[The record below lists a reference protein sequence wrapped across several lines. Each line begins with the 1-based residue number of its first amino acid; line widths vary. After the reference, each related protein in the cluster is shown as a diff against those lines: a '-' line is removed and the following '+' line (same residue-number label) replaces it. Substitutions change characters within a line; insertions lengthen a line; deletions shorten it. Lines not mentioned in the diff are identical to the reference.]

1 MQGRHMKIVKY
12 KDLKMKNKLFIGFLL
27 VIAVLVSLL
36 GYFSMTFSE
45 QSIRTQMLDSIQET
59 MTQMGENIEGEIQK
73 VLDVSAQVCLN
84 QELCTILQEEKP
96 KTIEEYYRKDRTM
109 RQILNDSY
117 ATYFSVED
125 VFVCSYNGSVY
136 GSDKNKLS
144 LTAEYD
150 FTRTDWF
157 EDMKQSGA
165 KVSILSQYD
174 SSSYISTGEPQKLFS
189 IVKKIYNYKSGKEI
203 GCLIIH
209 MNSDILGNV
218 LQSVNSNEYQQCLII
233 DNNKK
238 IIYHPDSDY
247 IGTQY
252 REARVS
258 ELLTVQN
265 GYMESLSEKGYLVF
279 STSPVTGWSVVCVVD
294 NEYIMDSIN
303 RLRLFLILTALFC
316 VILSVYFASYI
327 SRTISDPVARLQRKM
342 HQVGE
347 GDFDIRA
354 ATGASDEIG
363 QLTMSF
369 DKMVERTKQLIE
381 NVYQSEIYQKE
392 AELNALQAQINPHFL
407 YNTLQT
413 IDMMAEEEEA
423 DEISDACQALS
434 KIFRYSINRGQEFVH
449 VQDELVHIEN
459 YMLIQKLR
467 FGDKLDVRY
476 DIQEDCRELYIV
488 KLLIQPMVENAVVH
502 GMENVLDRCLVTIRV
517 YRDRDCLYA
526 EVEDNGTGIG
536 TEQLDH
542 LNEKLAQSG
551 EQKMVH
557 EVDYVKSHRS
567 IGLENTN
574 ARIKLYFGQEYGIT
588 ITSEEGTG
596 TKVRIRL
603 PVRT

>member
-1 MQGRHMKIVKY
+1 MKIVKY

-467 FGDKLDVRY
+467 FGNKLDVRY

>member
-1 MQGRHMKIVKY
+1 MKIIKY
-12 KDLKMKNKLFIGFLL
+12 KDLKMKNKLFIGFIL

-59 MTQMGENIEGEIQK
+59 MNQMGENIEGEIQK

-84 QELCTILQEEKP
+84 EELCTVLQEEKP
-96 KTIEEYYRKDRTM
+96 GTIEEYYSKDKTM
-109 RQILNDSY
+109 RQILNESY
-117 ATYFSVED
+117 AAYFSVED

-144 LTAEYD
+144 LTADYD
-150 FTRTDWF
+150 FTRTGWF
-157 EDMKQSGA
+157 ADMKQSGA
-165 KVSILSQYD
+165 GVSILSQYD

-189 IVKKIYNYKSGKEI
+189 IVKKIYNYRSGKEI
-203 GCLIIH
+203 GCLIVH

-258 ELLTVQN
+258 ELLTMEN

-279 STSPVTGWSVVCVVD
+279 STSAVTGWSVISVVD
-294 NEYIMDSIN
+294 NKYIMDSIN
-303 RLRLFLILTALFC
+303 RLRLFLILTAVFC
-316 VILSVYFASYI
+316 VVLSVYFASYI
-327 SRTISDPVARLQRKM
+327 SKTISDPVARLQRKM
-342 HQVGE
+342 YQVGE

-363 QLTMSF
+363 QLTLSF

-413 IDMMAEEEEA
+413 IDMMAEEEGA

-449 VQDELVHIEN
+449 VQDEIVHIEN

-467 FGDKLDVRY
+467 FGGKLEVRY
-476 DIQEDCRELYIV
+476 DIQNECRELYIV

-502 GMENVLDRCLVTIRV
+502 GMENVLDKCHVTIRV
-517 YRDRDCLYA
+517 YRKEDCLYA
-526 EVEDNGTGIG
+526 EVEDNGTGIAPG
-536 TEQLDH
+536 QLME
-542 LNEKLAQSG
+542 LNEKLARSA

-557 EVDYVKSHRS
+557 EVDYVKNHRS

-596 TKVRIRL
+596 TKVCIKL

>member
-1 MQGRHMKIVKY
+1 MKIVKY

-84 QELCTILQEEKP
+84 QDLGTILQEEKP
-96 KTIEEYYRKDRTM
+96 KTIEEYYRKDRAM

-218 LQSVNSNEYQQCLII
+218 LKSVNSNEYQQCLII

-467 FGDKLDVRY
+467 FGNKLDVRY

-502 GMENVLDRCLVTIRV
+502 GMENVLDKCLVTIRV

-536 TEQLDH
+536 TEQLDE
-542 LNEKLAQSG
+542 LNEKLGQSG

-557 EVDYVKSHRS
+557 EVDYVRSHRS

>member
-1 MQGRHMKIVKY
+1 MKIVKY

-203 GCLIIH
+203 GCFIIH
-209 MNSDILGNV
+209 MNSVILGNV

-542 LNEKLAQSG
+542 LNEKLAQIG

>member
-1 MQGRHMKIVKY
+1 MKIIKY
-12 KDLKMKNKLFIGFLL
+12 KDLKMKNKLFLGFLL

-203 GCLIIH
+203 GCPIIH

-467 FGDKLDVRY
+467 FGNKLDVRY

-502 GMENVLDRCLVTIRV
+502 GMENVLDKCLVTIRV

-536 TEQLDH
+536 TEQLDE
-542 LNEKLAQSG
+542 LNEKLGQSG

-557 EVDYVKSHRS
+557 EVDYVRSHRS

>member
-1 MQGRHMKIVKY
+1 MKIIKY
-12 KDLKMKNKLFIGFLL
+12 KDLKMKNKLFIGFIL

-59 MTQMGENIEGEIQK
+59 MNQMGENIEGEIQK
-73 VLDVSAQVCLN
+73 VLDISAQVCLN
-84 QELCTILQEEKP
+84 EELCTVLQEEKP
-96 KTIEEYYRKDRTM
+96 GTIEEYYSKDKTM
-109 RQILNDSY
+109 RQILNESY
-117 ATYFSVED
+117 AAYFSVED

-136 GSDKNKLS
+136 ESDKNKLS
-144 LTAEYD
+144 LTADYD
-150 FTRTDWF
+150 FTRTGWF
-157 EDMKQSGA
+157 ADMKQSGA
-165 KVSILSQYD
+165 GVSILSQYD

-189 IVKKIYNYKSGKEI
+189 IVKKIYNYRSGKEI
-203 GCLIIH
+203 GCLIVH

-258 ELLTVQN
+258 ELLTMQN

-279 STSPVTGWSVVCVVD
+279 STSAVTGWSVISVVD
-294 NEYIMDSIN
+294 NKYIMDSIN
-303 RLRLFLILTALFC
+303 RLRLFLILTAVFC
-316 VILSVYFASYI
+316 VVLSVYFASYI
-327 SRTISDPVARLQRKM
+327 SKTISDPVARLQRKM
-342 HQVGE
+342 YQVGE

-363 QLTMSF
+363 QLTLSF

-413 IDMMAEEEEA
+413 IDMMAEEEGA

-449 VQDELVHIEN
+449 VQDEIVHIEN

-467 FGDKLDVRY
+467 FGSKLEVRY
-476 DIQEDCRELYIV
+476 DIQNECRELYIV

-502 GMENVLDRCLVTIRV
+502 GMENVLDKCYVTIRV
-517 YRDRDCLYA
+517 YRKEDCLYA
-526 EVEDNGTGIG
+526 EVEDNGTGIAPG
-536 TEQLDH
+536 QLME
-542 LNEKLAQSG
+542 LNEKLARSA

-557 EVDYVKSHRS
+557 EVDYVKNHRS

-596 TKVRIRL
+596 TKVCIKL

>member
-1 MQGRHMKIVKY
+1 MKIIKY
-12 KDLKMKNKLFIGFLL
+12 KDLKMKNKLFIGFIL

-59 MTQMGENIEGEIQK
+59 MNQMGENIEGEIQK

-84 QELCTILQEEKP
+84 EELCTVLQEEKP
-96 KTIEEYYRKDRTM
+96 GTIEEYYSKDKTM
-109 RQILNDSY
+109 RQILNESY
-117 ATYFSVED
+117 AAYFSVED

-144 LTAEYD
+144 LTADYD
-150 FTRTDWF
+150 FTRTGWF
-157 EDMKQSGA
+157 ADMKQSGA
-165 KVSILSQYD
+165 GVSILSQYD

-189 IVKKIYNYKSGKEI
+189 IVKKIYNYRSGKEI
-203 GCLIIH
+203 GCLIVH

-258 ELLTVQN
+258 ELLTMEN

-279 STSPVTGWSVVCVVD
+279 STSAVTGWSVISVVD
-294 NEYIMDSIN
+294 NKYIMDSIN
-303 RLRLFLILTALFC
+303 RLRLFLILTAVFC
-316 VILSVYFASYI
+316 VVLSVYFASYI
-327 SRTISDPVARLQRKM
+327 SKTISDPVARLQRKM
-342 HQVGE
+342 YQVGE

-363 QLTMSF
+363 QLTLSF

-413 IDMMAEEEEA
+413 IDMMAEEEGA

-449 VQDELVHIEN
+449 VQDEIVHIEN

-467 FGDKLDVRY
+467 FGGKLEVRY
-476 DIQEDCRELYIV
+476 DIQNECRELYIV
-488 KLLIQPMVENAVVH
+488 KLLTQPMVENAVVH
-502 GMENVLDRCLVTIRV
+502 GMENVLDKCYVTIRV
-517 YRDRDCLYA
+517 YRKEDCLYA
-526 EVEDNGTGIG
+526 EVEDNGTGIAPG
-536 TEQLDH
+536 QLME
-542 LNEKLAQSG
+542 LNEKLARSA

-557 EVDYVKSHRS
+557 EVDYVKNHRS

-596 TKVRIRL
+596 TKVCIKL

>member
-1 MQGRHMKIVKY
+1 MKIIKY
-12 KDLKMKNKLFIGFLL
+12 KDLKMKNKLFIGFIL

-59 MTQMGENIEGEIQK
+59 MNQMGENIEGEIQK

-84 QELCTILQEEKP
+84 EELCTVLQEEKP
-96 KTIEEYYRKDRTM
+96 GTIEEYYSKDKTM
-109 RQILNDSY
+109 RQILNESY
-117 ATYFSVED
+117 AAYFSVED

-144 LTAEYD
+144 LTADYD
-150 FTRTDWF
+150 FTRTGWF
-157 EDMKQSGA
+157 ADMKQSGA
-165 KVSILSQYD
+165 GVSILSQYD

-189 IVKKIYNYKSGKEI
+189 IVKKIYNYRSGKEI
-203 GCLIIH
+203 GCLIVH

-258 ELLTVQN
+258 ELLTMQN

-279 STSPVTGWSVVCVVD
+279 STSAVTGWSVISVVD
-294 NEYIMDSIN
+294 NKYIMDSIN
-303 RLRLFLILTALFC
+303 RLRLFLILTAVFC
-316 VILSVYFASYI
+316 VVLSVYFASYI
-327 SRTISDPVARLQRKM
+327 SKTISDPVARLQRKM
-342 HQVGE
+342 YQVGE

-363 QLTMSF
+363 QLTLSF

-413 IDMMAEEEEA
+413 IDMMAEEEGA

-449 VQDELVHIEN
+449 VQDEIVHIEN

-467 FGDKLDVRY
+467 FGGKLEVRY
-476 DIQEDCRELYIV
+476 DIQNECRELYIV

-502 GMENVLDRCLVTIRV
+502 GMENVLDKCHVTIRV
-517 YRDRDCLYA
+517 YRKEDCLYA
-526 EVEDNGTGIG
+526 EVEDNGTGIAPG
-536 TEQLDH
+536 QLME
-542 LNEKLAQSG
+542 LNEKLARSA

-557 EVDYVKSHRS
+557 EVDYVKNHRS

-596 TKVRIRL
+596 TKVCIKL

>member
-1 MQGRHMKIVKY
+1 MKIIKY
-12 KDLKMKNKLFIGFLL
+12 KDLKMKNKLFIGFIL

-59 MTQMGENIEGEIQK
+59 MNQMGENIEGEIQK

-84 QELCTILQEEKP
+84 EELCTVLQEEKP
-96 KTIEEYYRKDRTM
+96 GTIEEYYSKDKTM
-109 RQILNDSY
+109 RQILNESY
-117 ATYFSVED
+117 AAYFSVED

-144 LTAEYD
+144 LTADYD
-150 FTRTDWF
+150 FTRTGWF
-157 EDMKQSGA
+157 ADMKQSGA
-165 KVSILSQYD
+165 GVSILSQYD

-189 IVKKIYNYKSGKEI
+189 IVKKIYNYRSGKEI
-203 GCLIIH
+203 GCLIVH

-258 ELLTVQN
+258 ELLTMQN

-279 STSPVTGWSVVCVVD
+279 STSAVTGWSVISVVD
-294 NEYIMDSIN
+294 NKYIMDSIN
-303 RLRLFLILTALFC
+303 RLRLFLILTAVFC
-316 VILSVYFASYI
+316 VVLSVYFASYI
-327 SRTISDPVARLQRKM
+327 SKTISDPVARLQRKM
-342 HQVGE
+342 YQVGE

-363 QLTMSF
+363 QLTLSF

-413 IDMMAEEEEA
+413 IDMMAEEEGA

-449 VQDELVHIEN
+449 VQDEIVHIEN

-467 FGDKLDVRY
+467 FGSKLEVRY
-476 DIQEDCRELYIV
+476 DIQNECRELYIV

-502 GMENVLDRCLVTIRV
+502 GMENVLDKCYVTIRV
-517 YRDRDCLYA
+517 YRKEDCLYA
-526 EVEDNGTGIG
+526 EVEDNGTGIAPG
-536 TEQLDH
+536 QLME
-542 LNEKLAQSG
+542 LNEKLARSA

-557 EVDYVKSHRS
+557 EVDYVKNHRS

-596 TKVRIRL
+596 TKVCIKL

>member
-1 MQGRHMKIVKY
+1 MKIIKY
-12 KDLKMKNKLFIGFLL
+12 KDLKMKNKLFIGFIL

-59 MTQMGENIEGEIQK
+59 MNQMGENIEGEIQK

-84 QELCTILQEEKP
+84 EELCTVLQEEKP
-96 KTIEEYYRKDRTM
+96 GTIEEYYSKDKTM
-109 RQILNDSY
+109 RQILNESY
-117 ATYFSVED
+117 AAYFSVED

-144 LTAEYD
+144 LTADYD
-150 FTRTDWF
+150 FTRTGWF
-157 EDMKQSGA
+157 ADMKQSGA
-165 KVSILSQYD
+165 GVSILSQYD

-189 IVKKIYNYKSGKEI
+189 IVKKIYNYRSGKEI
-203 GCLIIH
+203 GCLIVH

-258 ELLTVQN
+258 ELLTMEN

-279 STSPVTGWSVVCVVD
+279 STSAVTGWSVISVVD
-294 NEYIMDSIN
+294 NKYIMDSIN
-303 RLRLFLILTALFC
+303 RLRLFLILTAVFC
-316 VILSVYFASYI
+316 VVLSVYFASYI
-327 SRTISDPVARLQRKM
+327 SKTISDPVARLQRKM
-342 HQVGE
+342 YQVGE

-363 QLTMSF
+363 QLTLSF

-413 IDMMAEEEEA
+413 IDMMAEEEGA

-449 VQDELVHIEN
+449 VQDEIVHIEN

-467 FGDKLDVRY
+467 FGGKLEVRY
-476 DIQEDCRELYIV
+476 DIQNECRELYIV

-502 GMENVLDRCLVTIRV
+502 GMENVLDKCYVTIRV
-517 YRDRDCLYA
+517 YRKEDCLYA
-526 EVEDNGTGIG
+526 EVEDNGTGIAPG
-536 TEQLDH
+536 QLME
-542 LNEKLAQSG
+542 LNEKLARSA

-557 EVDYVKSHRS
+557 EVDYVKNHRS

-596 TKVRIRL
+596 TKVCIKL

>member
-1 MQGRHMKIVKY
+1 MKIIKY
-12 KDLKMKNKLFIGFLL
+12 KDLKMKNKLFIGFIL

-59 MTQMGENIEGEIQK
+59 MNQMGENIEGEIQK
-73 VLDVSAQVCLN
+73 VLDISAQVCLN
-84 QELCTILQEEKP
+84 EELCTVLQEEKP
-96 KTIEEYYRKDRTM
+96 GTIEEYYSKDKTM
-109 RQILNDSY
+109 RQILNESY
-117 ATYFSVED
+117 AAYFSVED

-144 LTAEYD
+144 LTADYD

-157 EDMKQSGA
+157 ADMKQSGA
-165 KVSILSQYD
+165 GVSILSQYD

-189 IVKKIYNYKSGKEI
+189 IVKKIYNYRSGKEI
-203 GCLIIH
+203 GCLIVH

-258 ELLTVQN
+258 ELLTMEN

-279 STSPVTGWSVVCVVD
+279 STSAVTGWSVISVVD
-294 NEYIMDSIN
+294 NKYIMDSIN
-303 RLRLFLILTALFC
+303 RLRLFLILTAVFC
-316 VILSVYFASYI
+316 VVLSVYFASYI
-327 SRTISDPVARLQRKM
+327 SKTISDPVARLQRKM
-342 HQVGE
+342 YQVGE

-354 ATGASDEIG
+354 STGASDEIG
-363 QLTMSF
+363 QLTLSF

-413 IDMMAEEEEA
+413 IDMMAEEEGA

-449 VQDELVHIEN
+449 VQDEIVHIEN

-467 FGDKLDVRY
+467 FGSKLEVRY
-476 DIQEDCRELYIV
+476 DIQNECRELYIV

-502 GMENVLDRCLVTIRV
+502 GIENVLDKCYVTIRV
-517 YRDRDCLYA
+517 YRKEDCLYA
-526 EVEDNGTGIG
+526 EVEDNGTGIAPG
-536 TEQLDH
+536 QLME
-542 LNEKLAQSG
+542 LNEKLARSA

-557 EVDYVKSHRS
+557 EVDYVKNHRS

-596 TKVRIRL
+596 TKVCIKL

>member
-1 MQGRHMKIVKY
+1 MKIIKY
-12 KDLKMKNKLFIGFLL
+12 KDLKMKNKLFIGFIL

-59 MTQMGENIEGEIQK
+59 MNQMGENIEGEIQK

-84 QELCTILQEEKP
+84 EELCTVLQEEKP
-96 KTIEEYYRKDRTM
+96 GTIEEYYSKDKTM
-109 RQILNDSY
+109 RQILNESY
-117 ATYFSVED
+117 AAYFSVED

-144 LTAEYD
+144 PTADYD
-150 FTRTDWF
+150 FTRTGWF
-157 EDMKQSGA
+157 ADMKQSGA
-165 KVSILSQYD
+165 GVSILSQYD

-189 IVKKIYNYKSGKEI
+189 IVKKIYNYRSGKEI
-203 GCLIIH
+203 GCLIVH

-258 ELLTVQN
+258 ELLTMQN

-279 STSPVTGWSVVCVVD
+279 STSAVTGWSVISVVD
-294 NEYIMDSIN
+294 NKYIMDSIN
-303 RLRLFLILTALFC
+303 RLRLFLILTAVFC
-316 VILSVYFASYI
+316 VVLSVYFASYI
-327 SRTISDPVARLQRKM
+327 SKTISDPVARLQRKM
-342 HQVGE
+342 YQVGE

-363 QLTMSF
+363 QLTLSF

-413 IDMMAEEEEA
+413 IDMMAEEEGA

-449 VQDELVHIEN
+449 VQDEIVHIEN

-467 FGDKLDVRY
+467 FGSKLEVRY
-476 DIQEDCRELYIV
+476 DIQNECRELYIV

-502 GMENVLDRCLVTIRV
+502 GMENVLDKCHVTIRV
-517 YRDRDCLYA
+517 YRKEDCLYA
-526 EVEDNGTGIG
+526 EVEDNGTGIAPG
-536 TEQLDH
+536 QLME
-542 LNEKLAQSG
+542 LNEKLARSA

-557 EVDYVKSHRS
+557 EVDYVKNHRS

-596 TKVRIRL
+596 TKVCIKL

>member
-1 MQGRHMKIVKY
+1 MKIIKY
-12 KDLKMKNKLFIGFLL
+12 KDLKMKNKLFIGFIL

-59 MTQMGENIEGEIQK
+59 MNQMGENIEGEIQK

-84 QELCTILQEEKP
+84 EELCTVLQEEKP
-96 KTIEEYYRKDRTM
+96 GTIEEYYSKDKTM
-109 RQILNDSY
+109 RQILNESY
-117 ATYFSVED
+117 AAYFSVED

-144 LTAEYD
+144 LTADYD
-150 FTRTDWF
+150 FTRTGWF
-157 EDMKQSGA
+157 ADMKQSGA
-165 KVSILSQYD
+165 GVSILSQYD

-189 IVKKIYNYKSGKEI
+189 IVKKIYNYRSGKEI
-203 GCLIIH
+203 GCLIVH

-258 ELLTVQN
+258 ELLTMQN

-279 STSPVTGWSVVCVVD
+279 STSAVTGWSVISVVD
-294 NEYIMDSIN
+294 NKYIMDSIN
-303 RLRLFLILTALFC
+303 RLRLFLILTAVFC
-316 VILSVYFASYI
+316 VVLSVYFASYI
-327 SRTISDPVARLQRKM
+327 SKTISDPVARLQRKM
-342 HQVGE
+342 YQVGE

-363 QLTMSF
+363 QLTLSF

-413 IDMMAEEEEA
+413 IDMMAEEEGA

-449 VQDELVHIEN
+449 VQDEIVHIEN

-467 FGDKLDVRY
+467 FGSKLEVRY
-476 DIQEDCRELYIV
+476 DIQNECRELYIV

-502 GMENVLDRCLVTIRV
+502 GMENVLDKCHVTIRV
-517 YRDRDCLYA
+517 YRKEDCLYA
-526 EVEDNGTGIG
+526 EVEDNGTGIAPG
-536 TEQLDH
+536 QLME
-542 LNEKLAQSG
+542 LNEKLARSA

-557 EVDYVKSHRS
+557 EVDYVKNHRS

-596 TKVRIRL
+596 TKVCIKL

>member
-1 MQGRHMKIVKY
+1 MKIIKY
-12 KDLKMKNKLFIGFLL
+12 KDLKMKNKLFIGFIL

-59 MTQMGENIEGEIQK
+59 MNQMGENIEGEIQK

-84 QELCTILQEEKP
+84 EELCTVLQEEKP
-96 KTIEEYYRKDRTM
+96 GTIEEYYSKDKTM
-109 RQILNDSY
+109 RQILNESY
-117 ATYFSVED
+117 AAYFSVED

-144 LTAEYD
+144 LTADYD
-150 FTRTDWF
+150 FTRTGWF
-157 EDMKQSGA
+157 ADMKQSGA
-165 KVSILSQYD
+165 GVSILSQYD

-189 IVKKIYNYKSGKEI
+189 IVRKIYNYRSGKEI
-203 GCLIIH
+203 GCLIVH

-258 ELLTVQN
+258 ELLTMQN

-279 STSPVTGWSVVCVVD
+279 STSAVTGWSVISVVD
-294 NEYIMDSIN
+294 NKYIMDSIN
-303 RLRLFLILTALFC
+303 RLRLFLILTAVFC
-316 VILSVYFASYI
+316 VVLSVYFASYI
-327 SRTISDPVARLQRKM
+327 SKTISDPVARLQRKM
-342 HQVGE
+342 YQVGE

-363 QLTMSF
+363 QLTLSF

-413 IDMMAEEEEA
+413 IDMMAEEEGA

-449 VQDELVHIEN
+449 VQDEIVHIEN

-467 FGDKLDVRY
+467 FGGKLEVRY
-476 DIQEDCRELYIV
+476 DIQNECRELYIV

-502 GMENVLDRCLVTIRV
+502 GMENVLDKCYVTIRV
-517 YRDRDCLYA
+517 YRKEDCLYA
-526 EVEDNGTGIG
+526 EVEDNGTGIAPG
-536 TEQLDH
+536 QLME
-542 LNEKLAQSG
+542 LNEKLARSA

-557 EVDYVKSHRS
+557 EVDYVKNHRS

-596 TKVRIRL
+596 TKVCIKL

>member
-1 MQGRHMKIVKY
+1 MQGGHMKIVKY

>member
-1 MQGRHMKIVKY
+1 MKIVKY

-45 QSIRTQMLDSIQET
+45 QSIRIQMLDSIQET

-84 QELCTILQEEKP
+84 QDLGTILQEEKP

-144 LTAEYD
+144 LTADYD
-150 FTRTDWF
+150 FTRTGWF

-165 KVSILSQYD
+165 KISILSQYD

-294 NEYIMDSIN
+294 NKYIMDSIN

-327 SRTISDPVARLQRKM
+327 SKTISDPVARLQRKM

-467 FGDKLDVRY
+467 FGNKLDVRY

-502 GMENVLDRCLVTIRV
+502 GMENVLDQCLVTIRV

-536 TEQLDH
+536 TEQLDK
-542 LNEKLAQSG
+542 LNEKLVHSG

-557 EVDYVKSHRS
+557 EVDYVKSHTS

>member
-1 MQGRHMKIVKY
+1 MKIIKY

-59 MTQMGENIEGEIQK
+59 MAQMGENIEGEIQK

-84 QELCTILQEEKP
+84 QDLGIILQEEKP
-96 KTIEEYYRKDRTM
+96 KTIEDYYRKDRTM

-467 FGDKLDVRY
+467 FGNKLDVRY

-502 GMENVLDRCLVTIRV
+502 GMENVLDKCLVTIRV

-536 TEQLDH
+536 TEQLDE
-542 LNEKLAQSG
+542 LNEKLGQSG

-557 EVDYVKSHRS
+557 EVDYVRSHRS